1 MDGVVHEDL
10 EIALRKTMYIEF
22 ALRAKNHVKRVQE
35 ALFSIENALKKI
47 DSDDN
52 DYVNIIRAE
61 LIRRAL
67 IHDNDKCED
76 DHMIEGKKVPRHF
89 AECTVW
95 CDSFF
100 GQGGADLE
108 YGSEAY
114 RKLHSEAGKGLDILL
129 GHKGMNDHHPEYY
142 EKPNDMRFIQLIE
155 MVCDWWGATAYSNDN
170 PLDRFLE
177 SCDVNVCKYKFNS
190 YQQFVIEKTR
200 DFIAKDETHLIKII
214 FNGCVNYDKGS
225 IKASTSVSDFE
236 VQFYKQLND
245 FLKDRI
251 ALLNEAEARRNS
263 RYERP
268 NHQQTGSH

>member
-1 MDGVVHEDL
+1 
-10 EIALRKTMYIEF
+10 MYIEF
-22 ALRAKNHVKRVQE
+22 ALRAREHVNRVQRV
-35 ALFSIENALKKI
+35 LFSIENTLKTFHG
-47 DSDDN
+47 DDN
-52 DYVNIIRAE
+52 DNVNIIRAE

-76 DHMIEGKKVPRHF
+76 DHIIEGKKVSRHF

-95 CDSFF
+95 CDFFF

-114 RKLHSEAGKGLDILL
+114 RKLHSEASKGLKILRS
-129 GHKGMNDHHPEYY
+129 HKEINDHHPEYY
-142 EKPNDMRFIQLIE
+142 EDRNDMKFIQLIE
-155 MVCDWWGATAYSNDN
+155 MVCDWWGATASSNDI
-170 PLDRFLE
+170 PRDAFLR
-177 SCDVNVCKYKFNS
+177 SCHVNVCKYNFNR
-190 YQQFVIEKTR
+190 YQRFVIERTR
-200 DFIAKDETHLIKII
+200 DFIAKDDAHLIKII
-214 FNGCVNYDKGS
+214 FTGCVNYDKGS
-225 IKASTSVSDFE
+225 IHPCTSDSDFE

-263 RYERP
+263 RNERP